1 MPNILLS
8 KIKTPINLLVGV
20 IFCIPLI
27 NKVTFYGKGII
38 VIIFFLINVISAKLK
53 RKMIFKSWYR
63 FRYLL
68 LSIVSFNLYF
78 SYPDYESVLD
88 K

>member
-20 IFCIPLI
+20 IFCILLI

-53 RKMIFKSWYR
+53 IKMIFKSWYR